1 MTEKYKYPKVLT
13 IAGSDSGGAAGIQ
26 ADIKTISALGCYGMS
41 VITALTAQN
50 SLGVQGVIGV
60 EPLFVKQQLESIF
73 SDLKPDAIKIG
84 MVYSSELARTISNY
98 LKDYPDIPIV
108 FDPVM
113 VATSGDQLIQPET
126 INTIIEE
133 LFPLATI
140 ITPNMDEAAILAKI
154 LVENVNDMKLAA
166 KNIIDLGCQNV
177 IVKGGHLKES
187 QLTSILMDSNYS
199 ITEFQHQK
207 INTKNING
215 AGCTFSS
222 AIASY
227 LAIGYSLSESVN
239 LSQEFTFQAIVHGQN
254 TQTGH
259 GNGSLNHF
267 FNPSKMI
274 QLNLHP

>member
-1 MTEKYKYPKVLT
+1 MMEKYKYPKVLT

-26 ADIKTISALGCYGMS
+26 ADIKTFSALGCYGMS
-41 VITALTAQN
+41 IITALTAQN
-50 SLGVQGVIGV
+50 SLGVQGVIGI
-60 EPLFVKQQLESIF
+60 EPSFVQQQLDSVF

-84 MVYSSELARTISNY
+84 MVFSSEMAHTIANY
-98 LKDYPDIPIV
+98 LKDYREIPIV

-113 VATSGDQLIQPET
+113 VATSGDVLIETET
-126 INTIIEE
+126 IQTIIQE

-140 ITPNMDEAAILAKI
+140 ITPNMEEAAILAKMP
-154 LVENVNDMKLAA
+154 VNTVDDMKIAV
-166 KNIIDLGCQNV
+166 KNIIELGCQNV
-177 IVKGGHLKES
+177 IVKGGHLKGTE
-187 QLTSILMDSNYS
+187 LTSILMDQDFN

-227 LAIGYSLSESVN
+227 LAIGYNLHESIQ
-239 LSQEFTFQAIVHGQN
+239 LAQDYIFQAILHSQDTLNGQ
-254 TQTGH
+254 

-267 FNPSKMI
+267 FAPSKMI
-274 QLNLHP
+274 KN

>member
-1 MTEKYKYPKVLT
+1 
-13 IAGSDSGGAAGIQ
+13 
-26 ADIKTISALGCYGMS
+26 
-41 VITALTAQN
+41 
-50 SLGVQGVIGV
+50 
-60 EPLFVKQQLESIF
+60 
-73 SDLKPDAIKIG
+73 
-84 MVYSSELARTISNY
+84 
-98 LKDYPDIPIV
+98 
-108 FDPVM
+108 
-113 VATSGDQLIQPET
+113 
-126 INTIIEE
+126 
-133 LFPLATI
+133 
-140 ITPNMDEAAILAKI
+140 
-154 LVENVNDMKLAA
+154 
-166 KNIIDLGCQNV
+166 
-177 IVKGGHLKES
+177 VKGGHLKET

-207 INTKNING
+207 IITKNING

-274 QLNLHP
+274 QLNLHL